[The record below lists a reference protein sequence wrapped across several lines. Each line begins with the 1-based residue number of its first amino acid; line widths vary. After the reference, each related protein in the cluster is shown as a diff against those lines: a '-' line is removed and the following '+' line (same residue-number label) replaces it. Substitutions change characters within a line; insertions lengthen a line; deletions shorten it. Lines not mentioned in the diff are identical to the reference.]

1 MKPIEQIQIFFSW
14 FNCQH
19 TDLFD
24 IHIRK
29 SVKADQDYKTGQRIW
44 ITDYENIGW
53 RYIETKLL
61 SWLRRENAAGS
72 DIFFRPT
79 RTKET

>member
-14 FNCQH
+14 FNRQH

-29 SVKADQDYKTGQRIW
+29 SVKGDQDNKTGQRIW
-44 ITDYENIGW
+44 IADYENIDW

-72 DIFFRPT
+72 DIFFRPI
-79 RTKET
+79 RMKET

>member
-14 FNCQH
+14 FNRQH